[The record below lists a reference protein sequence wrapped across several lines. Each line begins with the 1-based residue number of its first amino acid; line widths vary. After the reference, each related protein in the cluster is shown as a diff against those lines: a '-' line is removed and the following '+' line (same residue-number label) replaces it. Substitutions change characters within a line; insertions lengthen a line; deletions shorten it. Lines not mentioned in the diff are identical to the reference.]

1 MHCRPPPPP
10 TFGDFIPKGRNAPP
24 PRAPEKGECK
34 VDSTKAE
41 VEQIPKRDL
50 PKSAG
55 ASLKAT
61 MATKSTKLS
70 DKPIYAAEEVRQGVK
85 PFGRKERKIVAA
97 RTFVADDDLT
107 YYLRIAFPLR
117 EGGIKTLKAMLNKA
131 KAYLATFDMT
141 GYTLRDQH
149 RIMHDAVSAA
159 LVPDDVEQTFRKS
172 FARANIIESI
182 AKQDDFAK
190 TGTVKKAGFF
200 SSAKKLPSA

>member
-1 MHCRPPPPP
+1 
-10 TFGDFIPKGRNAPP
+10 
-24 PRAPEKGECK
+24 
-34 VDSTKAE
+34 
-41 VEQIPKRDL
+41 
-50 PKSAG
+50 
-55 ASLKAT
+55 
-61 MATKSTKLS
+61 
-70 DKPIYAAEEVRQGVK
+70 
-85 PFGRKERKIVAA
+85 
-97 RTFVADDDLT
+97 
-107 YYLRIAFPLR
+107 
-117 EGGIKTLKAMLNKA
+117 MLNKA